1 MKIARYKKGFIKASE
16 YSSKLHFGNIFC
28 PDCGKAKL
36 KLIRKANQDSYF
48 AFIKGE
54 DNHDELCP
62 RSSKL
67 IANDKIKELVLSDSK
82 KDMSKFNFLVNINLE
97 RYINLLT
104 KVENDGVLKKED
116 ELNLMPFKK
125 QQLAEN
131 RTREYSKQDIY
142 TINGLELA
150 DMGIQSINNK
160 YCIIYGVA
168 GITASDIGDSKKLLF
183 KLDQDSRFSIF
194 IVPNQVKY
202 LDFDKSKRAKF
213 AVFGRVK
220 KTDKFLNIEI
230 RSTRDLVIKD

>member
-1 MKIARYKKGFIKASE
+1 M
-16 YSSKLHFGNIFC
+16 
-28 PDCGKAKL
+28 
-36 KLIRKANQDSYF
+36 
-48 AFIKGE
+48 
-54 DNHDELCP
+54 
-62 RSSKL
+62 
-67 IANDKIKELVLSDSK
+67 
-82 KDMSKFNFLVNINLE
+82 
-97 RYINLLT
+97 
-104 KVENDGVLKKED
+104 LKKED

-125 QQLAEN
+125 QQLVEN
-131 RTREYSKQDIY
+131 RIREYSKQDIY

-150 DMGIQSINNK
+150 DMDAQNINNK
-160 YCIIYGVA
+160 YCIVYGVA

-213 AVFGRVK
+213 VAFGRIK

>member
-16 YSSKLHFGNIFC
+16 YSSKLHFDNIFC

-48 AFIKGE
+48 EFIKGE
-54 DNHDELCP
+54 SEHDQLCP
-62 RSSKL
+62 KFAKP
-67 IANDKIKELVLSDSK
+67 IANDKIKELISSDSK
-82 KDMSKFNFLVNINLE
+82 KDMSKLNFLVNKNLE
-97 RYINLLT
+97 KCINLLT
-104 KVENDGVLKKED
+104 KIENDGVLKKED

-125 QQLAEN
+125 QQIVEN
-131 RTREYSKQDIY
+131 RNREYAKQDIY

-150 DMGIQSINNK
+150 DIDIQSINNK

-168 GITASDIGDSKKLLF
+168 GITVSDVGESKRLLF
-183 KLDQDSRFSIF
+183 KIDQDSRFSIF

-213 AVFGRVK
+213 AVFGRIK